1 MFNTTIKFSLNNRFI
16 ILVFAAGLLVVGG
29 WQVVRLP
36 VDVLPDLSRPRVI
49 VMAECTGMAPEEVE
63 TLVTIPIETYLN
75 GAAGV
80 TAIRSS
86 STAGLVIL
94 YVEFDWSMESI
105 RCRQIVDERLQLAQ
119 YQLPEGIV
127 PRMIPMASMMGQV
140 MHLAMWDEGR
150 GARDEGRGM
159 RNEGR
164 GMRDEGGEKSEE
176 ENEILPSH
184 LSSLAPRPSP
194 LPMDLRSLADG
205 VVRKRILSAGGVSE
219 VLVIGGDV
227 RQFQVLSRID
237 DMQRFGVTFENI
249 QKALEGGNRNVTG
262 GFLTGRGSQ
271 EFLVRSIGRAEH
283 PDDLKSLVVKGDSD
297 PPIQLHQVADVTVA
311 PAVKVGTS
319 GVYLKNADGSMMNR
333 PAVVLTVEKQ
343 NGVDTRELSDRIVEI
358 AKDIQK
364 TINVTHPNVRIEP
377 LYQQKTFIDLAIAN
391 VEEALIL
398 GAILIV
404 AVLFFFL
411 MDLRITLITMLAIPI
426 SIAITC
432 LVFAW
437 FGLSINTM
445 TLGGLAIAIGEL
457 VDDAIVDVENIYRRL
472 RQNFR
477 LSPGERKPVIHIVYH
492 ASKEI
497 RNSIVYGT
505 IIVVI
510 VFCPVFFLG
519 GMEGKMFAPM
529 GVAYIVSLLASL
541 MVSLT
546 VTPVLSY
553 YLLPNK
559 AERHRHK
566 ETFVLKWS
574 KWWAER
580 AIRFSLAFPKA
591 ILVGS
596 VIVTLIA
603 AMIFFTLE
611 RDFMPPFN
619 EGAPQVNVSLPPG
632 TSLKASEEFA
642 DKIAQELLQ
651 IDGVISV
658 LRKTGRA
665 ELDEHAIPVNMSEM
679 MCMLDLKSGR
689 SIAEIFADIED
700 VISPERVPPG
710 VVAFYDQPLQHL
722 IAHLRT
728 GTRAKNAIKI
738 RGDDPMLLR
747 RRAAQI
753 QKLISGI
760 PDIGNPRIDPVQ
772 KDIPQIRFHLKR
784 DELATYGLIPEDVN
798 AVIETAMQGVVATQI
813 LEGQRSI
820 DVLLRAADDYRENL
834 EALAQMP
841 IQTPGGQRIPLSAV
855 AAIDAD
861 ATGPNRIDHE
871 AGQTQITIQ
880 MNPQT
885 RSSVE
890 VKNDI
895 DRVLAPRM
903 NELVSNGV
911 YLEMTGLFQSEQEST
926 RKLVLLS
933 IVSLLGILL
942 VLYHM
947 FGSVNMSLQ
956 IMSSLPLA
964 LIGAVAAIV
973 ITGQTRS
980 IPSLIGMISLCG
992 LATRNGILILDHY
1005 FHLVRYEG
1013 KGLTRE
1019 MLVKAGI
1026 DRTAPVVMTTL
1037 TLMLGLLPITLSPD
1051 TPGREILYPI
1061 ATVIVGGLITS
1072 TLTEFFV
1079 RPALFWTFG
1088 RNAAEKMIERENT
1101 DKDRIPYRPE
1111 RTEYL

>member
-1 MFNTTIKFSLNNRFI
+1 MFNKIIQFSLNNRFI
-16 ILVFAAGLLVVGG
+16 ILIFAVGLLVVGG
-29 WQVVRLP
+29 WQVTRLP

-75 GAAGV
+75 GATGV

-94 YVEFDWSMESI
+94 YVEFEWSMEAI

-119 YQLPEGIV
+119 DRLPEGIV

-140 MHLAMWDEGR
+140 MHLTIWD
-150 GARDEGRGM
+150 
-159 RNEGR
+159 
-164 GMRDEGGEKSEE
+164 E
-176 ENEILPSH
+176 ENE
-184 LSSLAPRPSP
+184 LS
-194 LPMDLRSLADG
+194 PMELRSLADG

-227 RQFQVLSRID
+227 RQFQVLARLD
-237 DMQRFGVTFENI
+237 DMLSFGVTFADM
-249 QKALEGGNRNVTG
+249 QRALEGGNRNVTG

-271 EFLVRSIGRAEH
+271 EYLVRSIGRVDHSE
-283 PDDLKSLVVKGDSD
+283 DLKSLVVKGNSD

-311 PAVKVGTS
+311 PVVKVGTS
-319 GVYLKNADGSMMNR
+319 GVYLKNADGTMLNR

-343 NGVDTRELSDRIVEI
+343 NGIDTRELSDRIVEI
-358 AKDIQK
+358 SKDIQK
-364 TINVTHPNVRIEP
+364 IINVTHPNVRIEP
-377 LYQQKTFIDLAIAN
+377 LYQQRMFIDLAIAN

-411 MDLRITLITMLAIPI
+411 MDLRITVITMLAIPI
-426 SIAITC
+426 SISITC

-457 VDDAIVDVENIYRRL
+457 VDDAIVDVENIDRRL

-477 LSPGERKPVIHIVYH
+477 LPPSDRKLVIHIVYH
-492 ASKEI
+492 ASSEI

-519 GMEGKMFAPM
+519 GMEGRMFAPM

-546 VTPVLSY
+546 LTPVLSY
-553 YLLPNK
+553 YLLPNN

-566 ETFVLKWS
+566 ETFILKYA
-574 KWWAER
+574 KWFAER
-580 AIRFSLAFPKA
+580 AIRFSLAFPRA
-591 ILVGS
+591 ILAGGAV
-596 VIVTLIA
+596 VTLIA

-611 RDFMPPFN
+611 RDFVPPFN

-632 TSLKASEEFA
+632 TSLKSSEEFA
-642 DKIAQELLQ
+642 DKIAQELLP

-689 SIAEIFADIED
+689 SIAEIFADIEE

-710 VVAFYDQPLQHL
+710 IVAFYDQPLQHL

-728 GTRAKNAIKI
+728 GTRAKIAIKI

-747 RRAAQI
+747 QRAAQI
-753 QKLISGI
+753 QKRISGI

-798 AVIETAMQGVVATQI
+798 TVIETAMQGVTATKI

-820 DVLLRAADDYRENL
+820 DVLLRASDHYRENL
-834 EALAQMP
+834 DALAQMP
-841 IQTPGGQRIPLSAV
+841 IQTPGGQWIPLSAV
-855 AAIDAD
+855 AEIDAD

-903 NELVSNGV
+903 NELTSNGV
-911 YLEMTGLFQSEQEST
+911 YLEMTGLFQSEQESM

-933 IVSLLGILL
+933 MVSLLCILM
-942 VLYHM
+942 VLYRM
-947 FGSVNMSLQ
+947 FGSVNMVLQ
-956 IMSSLPLA
+956 IMAVLPLA
-964 LIGAVAAIV
+964 LVGAVAAIV
-973 ITGQTRS
+973 VTGQSRS
-980 IPSLIGMISLCG
+980 IPNLIGMISLCG
-992 LATRNGILILDHY
+992 IATRNGILILDHY
-1005 FHLVRYEG
+1005 LHLVRHEG
-1013 KGLTRE
+1013 EALTRE

-1026 DRTAPVVMTTL
+1026 NRTAPVLMTML
-1037 TLMLGLLPITLSPD
+1037 TVMLGLLPITFSPD

-1088 RNAAEKMIERENT
+1088 RNAAAKLIEREKSE
-1101 DKDRIPYRPE
+1101 KDGILPTFCP
-1111 RTEYL
+1111 